1 MELNHLRYFFEVAKA
16 GSFTAAAR
24 QLRISQSALS
34 KSVALL
40 EASEGIK
47 LLQRSKKGVT
57 LTPLGQEVF
66 RMSSAVF
73 SQVSE
78 IRNTCRGTKEICEG
92 HLRFGA
98 SDHVTNY
105 LLCAELLK
113 MRNLHP
119 KIIPSV
125 FSGTPNEIVGLI
137 LNNELEFG
145 LFFTKVNVPGI
156 SYEPIAPLAMAVVCQ
171 PKLLP
176 EGKNSLTRVRALVK
190 DAGFIGSIKAQYQN
204 HPAQD
209 FIKLMDKTTPTV
221 FESNSQETQKR
232 YCLAG
237 GGVAFLARFM
247 VEKEI
252 SSGAL
257 VEIPTSKPLSMEL
270 HLARKKS
277 LPLSLGARTFLAQ
290 VKKGLSD
297 E

>member
-1 MELNHLRYFFEVAKA
+1 MEINHLRYFFEVAKA

-40 EASEGIK
+40 EAAEGIK

-57 LTPLGQEVF
+57 LTALGQEVF

-73 SQVSE
+73 SQVAE
-78 IRNTCRGTKEICEG
+78 IKNTCRGTKEICEG

-105 LLCAELLK
+105 LLAAPLLE
-113 MRNLHP
+113 MRRAHP
-119 KIIPSV
+119 KVIPSV
-125 FSGTPNEIVGLI
+125 FAGTPNEIVGSI

-156 SYEPIAPLAMAVVCQ
+156 SYEVLASLPMAVVCH
-171 PKLLP
+171 PKMLP
-176 EGKNSLTRVRALVK
+176 EGKSSLARVRSLVK
-190 DAGFIGSIKAQYQN
+190 EAGFIGSIKAQYQN
-204 HPAQD
+204 HPAAD
-209 FIKLMDKTTPTV
+209 FIKLMDKHTPTV

-247 VEKEI
+247 VENEI
-252 SSGAL
+252 DRGAL
-257 VEIPTSKPLSMEL
+257 VEIPTAKPLSLDL
-270 HLARKKS
+270 HVARRKS
-277 LPLSLGARTFLAQ
+277 LPLSLSARTFLQQLKLTPAR
-290 VKKGLSD
+290 
-297 E
+297 